1 MYVTS
6 VWCSRVKLQN
16 VSVFELLNHVHPCSL
31 KTCFRMSINY
41 NFTYQNQLYFVLVP
55 EICIIL
61 HRQYIY
67 FHNIKI
73 TFRSFQSMA
82 AWSPHRFSA
91 AALMSCAPKWW
102 VFWRKETWKRFP
114 SSERVRLL
122 QPLLPRP
129 QEGWWSKTHPLSQ
142 TSESRRYEMAIQDD
156 YIEADPL
163 TNMPRGLVLFPGS
176 ERRLLSH
183 PDSPPPPHTHT
194 QAALEICLWGS
205 GLSIHSFWAVPG
217 SPHFYEVHGC
227 SSFPAETDG
236 NPHPELPWRLA
247 HFGQVGGRASISQ
260 IHAP

>member
-1 MYVTS
+1 MWPLCGVFVLS
-6 VWCSRVKLQN
+6 CKLSKPN
-16 VSVFELLNHVHPCSL
+16 ASVFELLNHVHPCSL

-91 AALMSCAPKWW
+91 ATLMSFAPKWW

-183 PDSPPPPHTHT
+183 PDSPPTHTHT
-194 QAALEICLWGS
+194 GGSWDLPLREWLDDCL
-205 GLSIHSFWAVPG
+205 I
-217 SPHFYEVHGC
+217 
-227 SSFPAETDG
+227 
-236 NPHPELPWRLA
+236 LA
-247 HFGQVGGRASISQ
+247 QVRGQASISQ